1 MANEN
6 QTTTETT
13 TEPVVTQT
21 ITPPA
26 ETVTTAPQTQTQPI
40 TAPIEK
46 AKETTDLGD
55 KTNGPKAEMQLSD
68 LSFPADVT
76 LPDTFKQEYLA
87 FAKSSGL
94 SKEQVNSL
102 ISRDVK
108 ILGEAKTNYAQSSK
122 AEYDRQISEWKNEA
136 KTHFSDNYEPLISGL
151 KASAEKAGKK
161 GYELLVATGLS
172 ENKEVL
178 EYLSGLQS
186 EIPITKGA
194 PKSSLSPA
202 GEEMTLTKLFTKK

>member
-1 MANEN
+1 
-6 QTTTETT
+6 
-13 TEPVVTQT
+13 
-21 ITPPA
+21 
-26 ETVTTAPQTQTQPI
+26 
-40 TAPIEK
+40 
-46 AKETTDLGD
+46 
-55 KTNGPKAEMQLSD
+55 MQLSD

-161 GYELLVATGLS
+161 GYELLVASGLS